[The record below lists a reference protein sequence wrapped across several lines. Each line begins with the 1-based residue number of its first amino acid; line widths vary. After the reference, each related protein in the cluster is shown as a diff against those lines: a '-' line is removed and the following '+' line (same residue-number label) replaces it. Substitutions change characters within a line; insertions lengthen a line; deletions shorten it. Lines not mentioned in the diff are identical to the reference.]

1 MSNKLIKDAKENL
14 AQSAIDFLVKAVG
27 EIGQHPKYSVI
38 HFAIAVEL
46 ILKARLMNEHWSLVV
61 EKTSDADIASFL
73 EGKCKTVNPAE
84 AIRRL
89 VKICGQKITKEASE
103 QFLKLAAHRNR
114 MLHFFHEA
122 GTKSVPPQLIEEI
135 VKEQCSCWFHLERL
149 LVQWEDQFG
158 AYESEIGQIRNSM
171 IRNRAY
177 LKVAFDSLGPIF
189 SKEKKLE

>member
-1 MSNKLIKDAKENL
+1 MSKKLIKAAKENL
-14 AQSAIDFLVKAVG
+14 AQSAIDFLEKAVG

-84 AIRRL
+84 AIIRL
-89 VKICGQKITKEASE
+89 QKICAQSIPIEASI
-103 QFLKLAAHRNR
+103 QFSKLAAHRNR

-122 GTKSVPPQLIEEI
+122 GTKSVPAQLVEGI
-135 VKEQCSCWFHLERL
+135 VTNESRIVRTL
-149 LVQWEDQFG
+149 
-158 AYESEIGQIRNSM
+158 AY
-171 IRNRAY
+171 
-177 LKVAFDSLGPIF
+177 
-189 SKEKKLE
+189 